1 MSSFRSVQLSP
12 LPIAVTSTASP
23 KGKVS
28 DSAESTSALKQMYI
42 FSICC
47 IRILHTHT
55 AQHTARVPGAVTQRS
70 PRSSRQKVTR
80 LWHICLPRKHSLLGI
95 FCSLIGRCVSRRCRS
110 CPQHGG
116 LSRCHVQNSLSPRQR
131 MQRCSAGCAQHR
143 GGNPGDGDGS
153 GGINAINPSAT
164 GPGEV
169 GPTGAVYAPS
179 SRGLCHST
187 VRGQQQK
194 PSVRA
199 LRARAALCALPRNP
213 SGRSKARTRR
223 THSAL
228 PRVAA
233 EISGKGTERGRGLLA
248 PSAEGA
254 NSAGAA

>member
-1 MSSFRSVQLSP
+1 MP
-12 LPIAVTSTASP
+12 LLPAARR
-23 KGKVS
+23 
-28 DSAESTSALKQMYI
+28 AL
-42 FSICC
+42 
-47 IRILHTHT
+47 T
-55 AQHTARVPGAVTQRS
+55 
-70 PRSSRQKVTR
+70 
-80 LWHICLPRKHSLLGI
+80 LPRAEQPQPPTADAALLHRLRTTPWGE
-95 FCSLIGRCVSRRCRS
+95 SGRRRRVRRDQC
-110 CPQHGG
+110 
-116 LSRCHVQNSLSPRQR
+116 NS
-131 MQRCSAGCAQHR
+131 
-143 GGNPGDGDGS
+143 
-153 GGINAINPSAT
+153 SAT

-213 SGRSKARTRR
+213 SARSKARTRR

-248 PSAEGA
+248 LSAEGA